1 MPGFQF
7 RRMLEPLDESEEMS
21 QSLLLPSLPKPFAA
35 APTRETRYRDDMTGG
50 GPRVIETQSIRQPE
64 SDGFY
69 EHAQEH
75 FSEHAQEHL

>member
-1 MPGFQF
+1 
-7 RRMLEPLDESEEMS
+7 MLTGALCERLDPPL
-21 QSLLLPSLPKPFAA
+21 
-35 APTRETRYRDDMTGG
+35 RYRDDMTGG